1 MGDGGDCHIVS
12 KTSPIAS
19 SEIGRRFR
27 RSSRSPV
34 LKAAE

>member
-1 MGDGGDCHIVS
+1 MGSGGDSTIVS
-12 KTSPIAS
+12 TTSPIAS

-27 RSSRSPV
+27 RSSRRPV